1 MIVFPNA
8 KINLGLQVTAKRPDG
23 YHNIATIFYP
33 LPACTD
39 TLEAVRADRFSFTAS
54 GLSIEGGIEK
64 NLCFK
69 AYTLLQTDFELP
81 PVAIHLHKVI
91 PMGAGLG
98 GGSADGAFMLVLLN
112 QLFQLNLS
120 NENLTGYAL
129 KIGSDCPFFILNKA
143 AYATGRGEILEPLEI
158 PQLANKKILLVN
170 PGLHINTGWAFS
182 QLQPKNDHP
191 YLPEIIQLPL
201 DQWKGRLQND
211 FEPII
216 FATNP
221 ALEIIQAKLYEAG
234 ALFAGMTG
242 TGSTMFGIF
251 EQIPGNYHKIFDP
264 SCKLILA

>member
-33 LPACTD
+33 IVCTD
-39 TLEAVRADRFSFTAS
+39 ILEAVRADSFSFTTS
-54 GLSIEGGIEK
+54 GLSIDGGIEK
-64 NLCFK
+64 NHCFK
-69 AYTLLQTDFELP
+69 AYSLLQTDFNLP

-112 QLFQLNLS
+112 QLFQLKLS
-120 NENLTGYAL
+120 NEALASYAL
-129 KIGSDCPFFILNKA
+129 KIGSDCPFFIMNKA
-143 AYATGRGEILEPLEI
+143 AYATGRGELLEPLEI
-158 PQLANKKILLVN
+158 PQLAGKKILLVN

-182 QLQPKNDHP
+182 QLQPKNNHP
-191 YLPEIIQLPL
+191 FLPEIIQQPL
-201 DQWKGRLQND
+201 AQWKGRLQND
-211 FEPII
+211 FAPIV

-221 ALEIIQAKLYEAG
+221 ELEIIQSKLYGAG

-251 EQIPGNYHKIFDP
+251 DQIPGNYHKIFAP
-264 SCKLILA
+264 SYRLILA